1 MRTAVEIASRP
12 GFSVSTVTCHDDHA
26 RWSAPEPGGRYGVV
40 LARRGRFRRRADGR
54 AADVD
59 STAAYFS
66 TPEVEEQFAHP
77 DGGDVCTSLE
87 FTPELWRSIAGER
100 SISRAIYVDARVE
113 LTHRRLL
120 RATADVDYALAEQL
134 VRLLVLALGTEPPE
148 HADAAL
154 VASAR
159 EAVLAD
165 HPAAS
170 GLVPLAEHF
179 GVSPFR
185 LSRAFSRVT
194 GVSLTRYR
202 NRVRVGRALER
213 LEGGDTALAELA
225 AELGFADQAHL
236 TRTMREHSGH
246 SPMAVRRLLT
256 TNGGYR

>member
-1 MRTAVEIASRP
+1 MRTAVEIARRP
-12 GFSVSTVTCHDDHA
+12 GFSVSTVTCHDDHS
-26 RWSAPEPGGRYGVV
+26 RWSAPEPSARHGVV
-40 LARRGRFRRRADGR
+40 LVRVGRFRRRAEGR
-54 AADVD
+54 CADID

-66 TPEVEEQFAHP
+66 TPGVEEEFAHP
-77 DGGDVCTSLE
+77 AGGDVCTSLE
-87 FTPELWRSIAGER
+87 FTPELWRSVVGEQA
-100 SISRAIYVDARVE
+100 ISRAIYADARVE

-134 VRLLVLALGTEPPE
+134 VRLLVLALGAEPSE
-148 HADAAL
+148 HADTAL
-154 VASAR
+154 VASVR

-165 HPAAS
+165 DPAAS
-170 GLVPLAEHF
+170 GLVPLAEYF

-213 LEGGDTALAELA
+213 LAGGDTALADLA

-246 SPMAVRRLLT
+246 SPMAVRRMLT

>member
-1 MRTAVEIASRP
+1 MTTTRA
-12 GFSVSTVTCHDDHA
+12 G
-26 RWSAPEPGGRYGVV
+26 
-40 LARRGRFRRRADGR
+40 RRRSLAVATAWCSP
-54 AADVD
+54 AAAG
-59 STAAYFS
+59 SAAVQTDALRMSMRQPPTSS
-66 TPEVEEQFAHP
+66 TPDVEEQFAHP

-134 VRLLVLALGTEPPE
+134 VRLLVLVLGTEPPE

-154 VASAR
+154 VASVR

-165 HPAAS
+165 HQAAS

-185 LSRAFSRVT
+185 LSRAFSRMT

-236 TRTMREHSGH
+236 TRTMREPAIRPWPSDGCLR
-246 SPMAVRRLLT
+246 PTAATGDRRT
-256 TNGGYR
+256 Q